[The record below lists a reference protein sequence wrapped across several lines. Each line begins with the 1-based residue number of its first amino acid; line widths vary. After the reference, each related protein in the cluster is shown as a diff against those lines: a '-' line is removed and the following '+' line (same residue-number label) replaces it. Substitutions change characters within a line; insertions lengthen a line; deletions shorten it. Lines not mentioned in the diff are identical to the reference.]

1 MVAAVHSISC
11 SGAIA
16 EPGYKNTWHRNDVPA
31 GRCVDQI
38 LRKISE
44 GLGRQLPERGDGG
57 WGMPEQLP
65 IPNRRREWGGG
76 RRRVM
81 LFYDIFLKAPE
92 ENVQKR

>member
-1 MVAAVHSISC
+1 
-11 SGAIA
+11 
-16 EPGYKNTWHRNDVPA
+16 
-31 GRCVDQI
+31 
-38 LRKISE
+38 
-44 GLGRQLPERGDGG
+44 ERGDGG